1 MDLIPPYSYLE
12 TGYGPGGGPGGGGPG
27 YPDTGGDPQVRR
39 QRVVSGDRDRDR
51 VVILPRRPSETE
63 SPDYVI
69 PPPRDMQQHQSRRQ
83 DWRVPPHYP
92 PDYAMPGEFSV
103 LPALEKSDWMISY
116 FTSFVKQ
123 HRTEVNNKHKQ
134 RNIKI
139 LRMCVLFISSRDFKF
154 LFKLNHFSKTGFF
167 PTENLNYF

>member
-12 TGYGPGGGPGGGGPG
+12 TGYGPGGGGGGGPV
-27 YPDTGGDPQVRR
+27 YQSDTGADPQARR

-69 PPPRDMQQHQSRRQ
+69 PSIPSIPSTPRDMQQQHQSRRQ

-92 PDYAMPGEFSV
+92 PDYAMPGESLLYLRLPSICLAEKQWDQFFSNR
-103 LPALEKSDWMISY
+103 LSA
-116 FTSFVKQ
+116 
-123 HRTEVNNKHKQ
+123 
-134 RNIKI
+134 NIRQK
-139 LRMCVLFISSRDFKF
+139 
-154 LFKLNHFSKTGFF
+154 
-167 PTENLNYF
+167 